1 MSPAVTAEL
10 AAFAAGPLHPRPPEG
25 VLHAGERTVANALP
39 LAVAAAELPATRIAL
54 ETAAELGNAPEAT
67 VLGSGR
73 RLSPQWAAFVNGVAV
88 HVEDFDDT
96 HLETVIHPGAPV
108 VPAALA
114 MAERVGASGVE
125 MLDAV
130 LVGIEV
136 ALRVGIGV
144 SPSHFDR
151 GWHLTATTG
160 HFGAA
165 AAAGRL
171 LGLDIVAMSNALG
184 IVATQ
189 AAGVQAALGTMTK
202 PFHPGKAAA
211 NGVEAALLAA
221 AGFTGPLDGIEGRR
235 GFAEVTSARLDLEAM
250 VAGRGEVW
258 HVTDNAFK
266 PYACGIVS
274 HAAID
279 AAIAL
284 RDAIADPATV
294 EEIEVE
300 VNPVV
305 LDVMGVEDPLDGL
318 QSKFSVYHCVAVG
331 LIDGA
336 AGPEQY
342 SDARAVDPATRKLR
356 AAVTVRLDPAIAR
369 DETKIAAR
377 TADGTIHRRHV
388 EHATGSAERPMS
400 DEELRAKARLV
411 AGPSLG
417 GRLDDLFDAALG
429 LRRLERAATLAKL
442 GTVGVARAGGA
453 DR

>member
-1 MSPAVTAEL
+1 VTTEL
-10 AAFAAGPLHPRPPEG
+10 AAFAAGPLQAPAEE

-39 LAVAAAELPATRIAL
+39 LAVGGAALEATRIAL
-54 ETAAELGNAPEAT
+54 ETVAELGNAPEAT
-67 VLGSGR
+67 VLGTDR
-73 RLSPQWAAFVNGVAV
+73 RLSAQWAAFVNGVGV

-96 HLETVIHPGAPV
+96 HLATVIHPGAPV

-114 MAERVGASGVE
+114 VAERVDSTGLE
-125 MLDAV
+125 LLEAV
-130 LVGIEV
+130 LVGVEV
-136 ALRVGIGV
+136 ALRVGVGV

-171 LGLDIVAMSNALG
+171 VGLDATAMANALG

-189 AAGVQAALGTMTK
+189 AAGTQAALGTMTK

-221 AGFTGPLDGIEGRR
+221 AGFTGPIDGIEGRR
-235 GFAEVTSARLDLEAM
+235 GFAEVTSADPDLEVM
-250 VAGRGEVW
+250 LAGLGETW
-258 HVTDNAFK
+258 HLTANAFK

-284 RDAIADPATV
+284 RDAIPDPSAV
-294 EEIEVE
+294 EAIEVQ

-305 LDVMGVEDPLDGL
+305 LDVMGVKEPRDGL

-336 AGPEQY
+336 AGPAQY
-342 SDARAVDPATRKLR
+342 SDARAVDPATRRLR
-356 AAVTVRLDPAIAR
+356 DVVAVRLDPAIAR
-369 DETKIAAR
+369 DETRIVAH
-377 TADGTIHRRHV
+377 TSDGATHGRHI
-388 EHATGSAERPMS
+388 EHATGSAARPMS
-400 DEELRAKARLV
+400 DEELGAKARLV
-411 AGPSLG
+411 AGATLG
-417 GRLDDLFDAALG
+417 DGVDEFFTAALG
-429 LRRLERAATLAKL
+429 LRRLPRAATLAQL
-442 GTVGVARAGGA
+442 GSVATPAEGAG
-453 DR
+453 R

>member
-10 AAFAAGPLHPRPPEG
+10 AAFAAGPLHPRPAEE

-39 LAVAAAELPATRIAL
+39 LAVAAAGLPATRIAL
-54 ETAAELGNAPEAT
+54 ETVAELGNAPEAT
-67 VLGSGR
+67 VLGSGQ
-73 RLSPQWAAFVNGVAV
+73 RLSPQWAAFVNGVAI

-96 HLETVIHPGAPV
+96 HLETVIHPAAPV

-125 MLDAV
+125 MLD
-130 LVGIEV
+130 

-184 IVATQ
+184 IVSTQ

-221 AGFTGPLDGIEGRR
+221 AGFTGPVDGIEGRR
-235 GFAEVTSARLDLEAM
+235 GFAEVTSAAPDLEAM
-250 VAGRGEVW
+250 VAGRGETW

-274 HAAID
+274 HPAID

-284 RDAIADPATV
+284 RDAISDPASV

-305 LDVMGVEDPLDGL
+305 LDVMGVEDPVDGL

-336 AGPEQY
+336 AGPGQY
-342 SDARAVDPATRKLR
+342 SDARAVDPAIRKLR
-356 AAVTVRLDPAIAR
+356 AVVKVRLDPAIAR

-377 TADGTIHRRHV
+377 TADGTIHRRHI

-417 GRLDDLFDAALG
+417 SRLDDLFDAALG

-442 GTVGVARAGGA
+442 GTVGAAGGGGA
-453 DR
+453 AR